1 MALADLLSKEVIRL
15 PLGSFTKDAVIR
27 ELIQVLKD
35 AGRVR
40 DLESAC
46 QAVLAR
52 EALGSTG
59 LESGVAVPHAKT
71 AAVRDLT
78 IAIGISPQGIDF
90 QSQDGKPSQLFFLML
105 APPDKSGPHIE
116 ALAEIARLTRSPAFC
131 RALVTA
137 RSAEEVLK
145 VFSED

>member
-1 MALADLLSKEVIRL
+1 MALADLLSREVIKI
-15 PLGSFTKDAVIR
+15 PLSSFTKDAVIR

-35 AGRVR
+35 AGKVR
-40 DLESAC
+40 DSESAY

-59 LESGVAVPHAKT
+59 LEMGVAVPHAKT

-78 IAIGISPQGIDF
+78 ITIGISPQGIDF
-90 QSQDGKPSQLFFLML
+90 QAQDGKPSQLFFLML

-131 RALVTA
+131 RMLVTA
-137 RSAEEVLK
+137 RSPDEVLK
-145 VFSED
+145 AFQED